1 MSETVTYT
9 TDQSAQIDD
18 LKGYVEEYCEANGID
33 SAIYTSALDGQT
45 IDPDLLNDPAFQA
58 YWQLA
63 YLQLMEILY
72 PEMVQSVYAEVG
84 EVDFDAL
91 YSAAGDEINQ
101 FMENLVADNPDL
113 MAFAALTDGD
123 STTDPDAVSSAVES
137 YSSGT
142 SETRTSSTDYV
153 DEQARDLLDLLGLD
167 ENLYGPLID
176 TEEGIKSTENYLLNG
191 LAELDQQLADLQEA
205 LESGQIT
212 AEEFSAQI
220 EGVSMYREL
229 YVGLIQNLEDA
240 WGNLLEMFSQL
251 LKTQQEGQM
260 SIARNLAQNA

>member
-1 MSETVTYT
+1 MGETVTYT

-18 LKGYVEEYCEANGID
+18 LKSYIEEYCEANGID
-33 SAIYTSALDGQT
+33 PAIYTSALDGQT

-84 EVDFDAL
+84 EVDFDTL
-91 YSAAGDEINQ
+91 YAAAGDEINE
-101 FMENLVADNPDL
+101 FMADLVADNPEL
-113 MAFAALTDGD
+113 MSFAALTDGD
-123 STTDPDAVSSAVES
+123 PTTDAEAVSSAIET
-137 YSSGT
+137 YSAEIGASGN
-142 SETRTSSTDYV
+142 STDYV
-153 DEQARDLLDLLGLD
+153 DEQARELAEELGLGD
-167 ENLYGPLID
+167 MWDYLID

-212 AEEFSAQI
+212 AEEFSAQV
-220 EGVSMYREL
+220 EGISMYREL
-229 YVGLIQNLEDA
+229 YVGLIQNLEDS
-240 WGNLLEMFSQL
+240 WGNLIEMFSQL
-251 LKTQQEGQM
+251 LKAQEEGQM
-260 SIARNLAQNA
+260 AIARNLAQNA